1 MKLLSFHDLRAAG
14 IVANRTTLMRWQR
27 DHGFPTGR
35 LCGPNSRRWTEE
47 EIQAWVSARPQIRE
61 STQSEAAA

>member
-27 DHGFPTGR
+27 YHGFPAGQ
-35 LCGPNSRRWTEE
+35 LLGPNSRRWTED
-47 EIQAWVSARPQIRE
+47 EIQVWLAARPQRRDA
-61 STQSEAAA
+61 QPPAG